1 MSEENPSTLKW
12 IWDQFTISWPLFF
25 AAALTIGFASWV
37 YGLASEAVHV
47 DGTVTNRWQQFRAGA
62 PNTMGDTLAG
72 FIGSLTL
79 IWVVASVIQQSIE
92 LRAQRREFSEMVEAQ
107 TAQVN
112 ALNKQAE
119 IFEDEKKQ
127 REWDGIAKVLDGL
140 LVDLARKCELLN
152 DVSIW
157 EFDLHEDDY
166 SGMFDDDILRTSGPH
181 REAAKPFAVVPQS
194 DLDERVHQHNRSLML
209 FYIAMLH
216 NDRHLRCCKRVNILF
231 YAGVGEL
238 IDSILEQSKAASK
251 GQQVR
256 IASLNLESM
265 RDHLNNILKLDLWLP
280 KAEIG
285 GSV

>member
-1 MSEENPSTLKW
+1 MGGKPSALKW
-12 IWDQFTISWPLFF
+12 IWDQFTISWPLFL
-25 AAALTIGFASWV
+25 AAALTLVFAIWV
-37 YGLASEAVHV
+37 YGLASEAVQF
-47 DGTVTNRWQQFRAGA
+47 DGTVMSRWEQFRAGV

-92 LRAQRREFSEMVEAQ
+92 LRAQRREFSEMVVAQ

-127 REWDGIAKVLDGL
+127 REWDGIERVLDGL
-140 LVDLARKCELLN
+140 LVNLARKCELLN
-152 DVSIW
+152 DVSFW

-166 SGMFDDDILRTSGPH
+166 SERSDDDVLASSGPH
-181 REAAKPFAVVPQS
+181 KESAKPFAIVPPS
-194 DLDERVHQHNRSLML
+194 NLDERVHQHNRSLML

-216 NDRHLRCCKRVNILF
+216 DSRHARCSKRVNRMF

-238 IDSILEQSKAASK
+238 IDQILEQTKATSK

-265 RDHLNNILKLDLWLP
+265 RDHLDRILKLDLWLP
-280 KAEIG
+280 EAESG
-285 GSV
+285 VSV